1 MIPNKFAQL
10 YIHMFM
16 YERETLIIRL
26 RSHPAS
32 LVKSLSVQTPTSVCR
47 CQSVPC
53 SKSKSIP
60 GAVGQ

>member
-1 MIPNKFAQL
+1 MR
-10 YIHMFM
+10 
-16 YERETLIIRL
+16 ERETLII

-32 LVKSLSVQTPTSVCR
+32 LVKLLSVQTPTSVCR

>member
-16 YERETLIIRL
+16 YERETLIIR
-26 RSHPAS
+26 SHPAS
-32 LVKSLSVQTPTSVCR
+32 LVKSLSVQTPTSVCW